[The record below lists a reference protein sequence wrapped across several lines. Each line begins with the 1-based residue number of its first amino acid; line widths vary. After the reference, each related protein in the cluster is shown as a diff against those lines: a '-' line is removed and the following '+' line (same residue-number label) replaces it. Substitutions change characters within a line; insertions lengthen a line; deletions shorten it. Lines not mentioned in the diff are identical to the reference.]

1 MFNYKTDSLMK
12 ELYLLAI
19 ALLSLASCQ
28 QEDIAT
34 NGMYSDEFMSKLK
47 FNTVNLADTRAG
59 LNDGLEQTT
68 KKDNEVIKNE
78 DINIGI
84 FAVRIARASRCCLY
98 GFGFCDFR
106 WFPKNKDVEEL
117 KENHLYDNSF
127 RIQKDVLGNKFVDL
141 ELAEKPVG
149 LDTRKLQPLVVEEE
163 LESFNTVNGKE
174 EEMTVPQ
181 GTYSFD
187 SSIGKFGGYRIPL
200 K

>member
-1 MFNYKTDSLMK
+1 MK
-12 ELYLLAI
+12 KIYLLAI

-47 FNTVNLADTRAG
+47 FNTVNLAETRAG
-59 LNDGLEQTT
+59 FKDGLEQTT
-68 KKDNEVIKNE
+68 KNDGDEAIKNE
-78 DINIGI
+78 DINTGI
-84 FAVRIARASRCCLY
+84 FSVRIARASRGCLS
-98 GFGFCDFR
+98 GFGFCDFK
-106 WFPKNKDVEEL
+106 WFPKKYDKNVEEL

-127 RIQKDVLGNKFVDL
+127 RIQKDASGNKFVDL

-149 LDTRKLQPLVVEEE
+149 LDISKLQPLVVEEQ
-163 LESFNTVNGKE
+163 LESFNTVDGKE

-187 SSIGKFGGYRIPL
+187 SSIGNFGGYRIPL